1 MIVNVSPFRSE
12 SGFKSPG
19 FLVTPTGDLIL
30 DGSLQASNL
39 TIDSLSANEILIQGI
54 SVFDFEDSAV
64 SLSSSV
70 TQSSLTRFGI
80 IEFLEL
86 QGDVDF
92 RNIDGDQ
99 VLRIQNG
106 QVLLTS
112 TELGSIDN
120 VVIGENAPADGYFEN
135 IEALNLTVSETVDS
149 QQVNTIVVNA
159 ETVNTSVLT
168 STSIEADNV
177 LINLQPTEINHATRK
192 DYVDTTAAALA
203 IALGA

>member
-54 SVFDFEDSAV
+54 SVFDFEDSVV

-106 QVLLTS
+106 QVFLTS
-112 TELGSIDN
+112 IELGSIDN
-120 VVIGENAPADGYFEN
+120 VVIGENTPADGYFEN
-135 IEALNLTVSETVDS
+135 VEALNLTVSETVDS
-149 QQVNTIVVNA
+149 NQVNA

-168 STSIEADNV
+168 STSIEVDNV

>member
-1 MIVNVSPFRSE
+1 MIVNVSPFRSD

-106 QVLLTS
+106 QVFLTS

-120 VVIGENAPADGYFEN
+120 VVIGENTPADGYFEN
-135 IEALNLTVSETVDS
+135 VEALNLTVSETVDS
-149 QQVNTIVVNA
+149 NQVNA

>member
-54 SVFDFEDSAV
+54 SVFDFEDSVV

-106 QVLLTS
+106 QVFLTS
-112 TELGSIDN
+112 IELGSIDN
-120 VVIGENAPADGYFEN
+120 VVIGENTPADGYFEN
-135 IEALNLTVSETVDS
+135 VEALNLTVSETVDS
-149 QQVNTIVVNA
+149 QQVNA
-159 ETVNTSVLT
+159 ETVNTSVLA
-168 STSIEADNV
+168 STSIEADTV

-192 DYVDTTAAALA
+192 DYVDTTATALA